1 MTATDQ
7 EGWNARKQF
16 LDRPDGR
23 KIAFVDNAVD
33 APALLLVHGY
43 TDSSR
48 SWSLIEPFLPGL
60 RLVMPDLSGH
70 GQSPPSTPPSLQ
82 GFADDLAALMASLG
96 IGRYAVAGHSMGAM
110 TALALAAR
118 HPCAVDAVVSLSGSL
133 RPELKDESALAR
145 AIGGLR
151 DPIDAATDLPCDWH
165 HCSRPV
171 DAGFLRHIALEAA
184 AMPAEVW
191 RSLFAMLQSADL
203 SATSQ
208 AVRAP
213 VLLVGGT
220 DDALFDGGHRAALAA
235 AFPAADSHELDGH
248 GHNPHWE
255 SPAEVAALMQRFLVA
270 GGCVP
275 PNAG

>member
-1 MTATDQ
+1 MTSADQ

-16 LDRPDGR
+16 LHRPDGR

-48 SWSLIEPFLPGL
+48 SWSLIEPLLPGL
-60 RLVMPDLSGH
+60 RLVMPDLPGH

-110 TALALAAR
+110 TAIALAGR
-118 HPCAVDAVVSLSGSL
+118 DTCAVEAVVSLSGSL
-133 RPELKDESALAR
+133 RPDLADGGALAR

-151 DPIDAATDLPCDWH
+151 DPIDAATDLPRDWH

-171 DAGFLRHIALEAA
+171 DADFLRHIAREAA

-191 RSLFAMLQSADL
+191 RSLFAMLQSTDL
-203 SATSQ
+203 SAASQ

-213 VLLVGGT
+213 VLLLGGT
-220 DDALFDGGHRAALAA
+220 DDALFDDAHRAALAA
-235 AFPAADSHELDGH
+235 AFPAADSHVLDGR

-255 SPAEVAALMQRFLVA
+255 SPAAIAGLMLRFLVA